1 MISLS
6 RIIKSPNA
14 NAASDRQKQIKIR
27 SFDFLIN
34 DGYPETNQE
43 LQENDTR
50 KILDEAH
57 LEAEAIIR
65 DARAQA
71 EQILEQAKAAREH
84 FEQVEK
90 QQLIQEARELGF
102 NEGMAFGKQKGYDE
116 CAASI
121 EEAKEIVV
129 ASKNDYQA
137 NIEASEGTILELG
150 IKVAEQI
157 IGTKLQ
163 ESGEAYLSIIRQAV
177 KKTRDHREVQL
188 HVHPIHYQYILTQ
201 KEELMS
207 LFPKETEFYIYPD
220 QDLGENDCIIESTHG
235 RIDAGV
241 DSQLA
246 EIKQKLFDLLEGE

>member
-1 MISLS
+1 MS

-14 NAASDRQKQIKIR
+14 NAVENREKQIKIR
-27 SFDFLIN
+27 SFDFLFK
-34 DGYPETNQE
+34 DAYPETNLVIHE
-43 LQENDTR
+43 IDTR
-50 KILDEAH
+50 KILDEAYS
-57 LEAEAIIR
+57 EAEAIIR
-65 DARAQA
+65 DARQQA
-71 EQILEQAKAAREH
+71 ESILEQAKAAREH

-90 QQLIQEARELGF
+90 PQLIQEAREHGF
-102 NEGMAFGKQKGYDE
+102 NEGMEFGNQKGYDE

-121 EEAKEIVV
+121 DHAKEIVI
-129 ASKNDYQA
+129 ASKNDYQT

-163 ESGEAYLSIIRQAV
+163 ESEGVYLSIVRQAV
-177 KKTRDHREVQL
+177 KKTRDHRELQL
-188 HVHPIHYQYILTQ
+188 HVNPIHYEYILTQ
-201 KEELMS
+201 KEELIS

>member
-1 MISLS
+1 MS

-14 NAASDRQKQIKIR
+14 NAACDHKKQIKIR
-27 SFDFLIN
+27 SFDFLFQ
-34 DGYPETNQE
+34 DAYPETNQTIHE
-43 LQENDTR
+43 IDTR

-57 LEAEAIIR
+57 SEAEAIIR
-65 DARAQA
+65 DARQQA
-71 EQILEQAKAAREH
+71 EQIMEQAKVAREH

-90 QQLIQEARELGF
+90 QQLIQEAREQGF
-102 NEGMAFGKQKGYDE
+102 NEGMEFGKQKGYDE
-116 CAASI
+116 CTASI
-121 EEAKEIVV
+121 NHAKEIVI
-129 ASKNDYQA
+129 ASKNDYQT

-163 ESGEAYLSIIRQAV
+163 ESGDVYLSIVRQAV
-177 KKTRDHREVQL
+177 KKTRDHRELQL
-188 HVHPIHYQYILTQ
+188 HVHPTYYEYILTQ
-201 KEELMS
+201 KEELIS